1 MADRRRQQL
10 RNVIAFVL
18 LILVSSAVGILVVF
32 NEGIVTLVLPG
43 VEIEAPLVVLLGASA
58 LAGVVI
64 ATAILLL
71 RIRRLNQKIRQL
83 RDENHA
89 LKLEL
94 EQLRTAP
101 MRDFY

>member
-1 MADRRRQQL
+1 MADRRRQQV
-10 RNVIAFVL
+10 RNVVAFVL
-18 LILVSSAVGILVVF
+18 LILISSAVGILVVF
-32 NEGIVTLVLPG
+32 NEGLVTLVLPG
-43 VEIEAPLVVLLGASA
+43 VEIQAPLVVLLGVAA

-64 ATAILLL
+64 ATAVLLL

-83 RDENHA
+83 RDENHS
-89 LKLEL
+89 LKVEL